1 MIVINAR
8 IGADAD
14 TIEQLRQAIAVMEQA
29 SRSEAGCRDYTFS
42 VELSDPDTLR
52 ITELWD
58 DMDALAAHFA
68 TPHMAEFGNA
78 LRAHPPR
85 SLEVRCYEAN
95 EVPLPPR

>member
-8 IGADAD
+8 IGADAG
-14 TIEQLRQAIAVMEQA
+14 TIEQLRPAIAVMERA

-42 VELSDPDTLR
+42 VELSDQGTLR
-52 ITELWD
+52 ITEQWD

-68 TPHMAEFGNA
+68 TPHMAEFSKA
-78 LRAHPPR
+78 MQAHPPR
-85 SLEVRCYEAN
+85 SLEVHCYEAR